1 MVNNRYKILLV
12 EDEANIRTIIATLL
26 ETSDYQVIQAD
37 TCIMAKTMF
46 SSHQPDVIVLDLGLP
61 DMDGMH
67 FLEFV
72 RKEQQSLIRC
82 V

>member
-46 SSHQPDVIVLDLGLP
+46 SSYQLN
-61 DMDGMH
+61 
-67 FLEFV
+67 FLIFCL
-72 RKEQQSLIRC
+72 SYST
-82 V
+82 

>member
-46 SSHQPDVIVLDLGLP
+46 SSYQPDVIVLDLGFRIWMECIFWNLF
-61 DMDGMH
+61 G
-67 FLEFV
+67 
-72 RKEQQSLIRC
+72 RNSSL
-82 V
+82 